1 MNSYLITLIAFAC
14 IFGGALIGMLVQRF
28 LPSHHLTKDSLDS
41 VKLGA
46 GLIATIAALILG
58 LLVSSSKGT
67 YDRVNALVNEA
78 AANTI
83 NLDRTLRNY
92 GPCAEPLRQLLIDRI
107 TKIKNDIWPEDA
119 KASKKSSVAFKE
131 ESTILDLISR
141 ISNLDAKSPEELEMK
156 SNAIAIASD
165 LNRERW
171 QVTVEATTKLPLPL
185 VVIPVFWIT
194 FLTFIYGIF
203 SPRNGTVTLVLLFCS
218 LSIAGAIFLICEMSM
233 PLDGSIKI
241 PSQPFQTV
249 LEMIRQ

>member
-46 GLIATIAALILG
+46 GLIATMAALILG

>member
-1 MNSYLITLIAFAC
+1 
-14 IFGGALIGMLVQRF
+14 MLNWGR
-28 LPSHHLTKDSLDS
+28 
-41 VKLGA
+41 
-46 GLIATIAALILG
+46 GLIATMAALILG

-92 GPCAEPLRQLLIDRI
+92 GPGAEPLRQLLIDRV
-107 TKIKNDIWPEDA
+107 TRIKNDIWPEDA

-171 QVTVEATTKLPLPL
+171 QITVEATTKLPLPL